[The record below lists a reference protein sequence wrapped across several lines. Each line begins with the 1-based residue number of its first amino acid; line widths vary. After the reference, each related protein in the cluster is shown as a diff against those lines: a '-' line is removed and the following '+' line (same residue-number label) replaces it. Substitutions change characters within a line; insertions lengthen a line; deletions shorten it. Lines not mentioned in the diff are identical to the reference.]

1 MKYCPAC
8 RASFDLDFWLLI
20 CAQIPLQVFCRRK
33 AVALAVLDKAKA
45 VLLEHDV
52 VKFAATAL
60 GQIINALYG
69 VKVVSSASFCLCFC
83 MLAINKEG
91 PVCAWNHLGPS
102 FYPNE

>member
-8 RASFDLDFWLLI
+8 RASFDLDFLVLI
-20 CAQIPLQVFCRRK
+20 CAQIPLQVFCKRK

-69 VKVVSSASFCLCFC
+69 VKVYLLQAFACAFVCLR
-83 MLAINKEG
+83 
-91 PVCAWNHLGPS
+91 
-102 FYPNE
+102 